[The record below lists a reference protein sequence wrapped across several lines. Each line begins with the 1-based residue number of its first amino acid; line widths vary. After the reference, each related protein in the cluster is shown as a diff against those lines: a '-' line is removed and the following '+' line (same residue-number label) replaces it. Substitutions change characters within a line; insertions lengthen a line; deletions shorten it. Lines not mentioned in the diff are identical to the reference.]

1 MRNSASQSR
10 LKLVHQ
16 QGVVGLAKWVPIE
29 DGVSQNGY
37 TGIFASGSDSALI
50 RFSDDFHVEGLTSN
64 VKPSLAIKFMRDG
77 VKSGNQF
84 GMVSFD
90 GDADEDE
97 PWNWW
102 AYELHNHLPQFKANE
117 ENTCS
122 DSGVLDRS
130 QVWSGECG
138 PQTAGR
144 WNAESTKFIFQN
156 GSVDMALWDQDGNE
170 PDWPVFPFKMDFI
183 PNPDLVAT
191 TGDSRFYS
199 QMVEGGSAEIP
210 ADTLL
215 YTVWGVNGALDSDE
229 WYEIAEIYSTS
240 TFKQSLWGDE
250 RLFFQHSGLNEDLQ
264 YLDDNFRTENKF
276 QKNVPQFNWDKYGEW
291 DNPGTFE
298 DWEATSDDIVAG
310 MATSGCPFAFLIDK
324 INTLGPLT

>member
-1 MRNSASQSR
+1 MNNSSSQSR

-50 RFSDDFHVEGLTSN
+50 RFSDDFHVEGLTGN
-64 VKPSLAIKFMRDG
+64 VKPSLAIKFLRDG

-102 AYELHNHLPQFKANE
+102 AYELHNHLPQFKADE

-144 WNAESTKFIFQN
+144 WNANSTKFIF
-156 GSVDMALWDQDGNE
+156 
-170 PDWPVFPFKMDFI
+170 
-183 PNPDLVAT
+183 
-191 TGDSRFYS
+191 
-199 QMVEGGSAEIP
+199 
-210 ADTLL
+210 
-215 YTVWGVNGALDSDE
+215 
-229 WYEIAEIYSTS
+229 
-240 TFKQSLWGDE
+240 
-250 RLFFQHSGLNEDLQ
+250 
-264 YLDDNFRTENKF
+264 
-276 QKNVPQFNWDKYGEW
+276 
-291 DNPGTFE
+291 
-298 DWEATSDDIVAG
+298 
-310 MATSGCPFAFLIDK
+310 
-324 INTLGPLT
+324 